1 MFSDESI
8 RLKWCLL
15 MKIVLIYSLYA
26 AQFCFRSFWK
36 QTLILCLWLLLLRCA
51 EPTSCLTHSI
61 EECINAGPQSERF
74 DLLIAHRAEGVVVK
88 RAAAHYRLS
97 SSFFWPARLTLSCS
111 PIMQDAWLDL
121 EQSRRPT
128 AALTWPDCLDFLPTP
143 PLPLLPRLLLHCW
156 SWESWV
162 RPVHPSCTPAVVLP
176 SRLHL
181 SYEIQ
186 WK

>member
-1 MFSDESI
+1 MRHNFASVAFGN
-8 RLKWCLL
+8 K
-15 MKIVLIYSLYA
+15 
-26 AQFCFRSFWK
+26 
-36 QTLILCLWLLLLRCA
+36 LILCLWLLLLRCA

-128 AALTWPDCLDFLPTP
+128 AALTWPDCLDFLPNP

-162 RPVHPSCTPAVVLP
+162 RPVPPSCTPAVVLP